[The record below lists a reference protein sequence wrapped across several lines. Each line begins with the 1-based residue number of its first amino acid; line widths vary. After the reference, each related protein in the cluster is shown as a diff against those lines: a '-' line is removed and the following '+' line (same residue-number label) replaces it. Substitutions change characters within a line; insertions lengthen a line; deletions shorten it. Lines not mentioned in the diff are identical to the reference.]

1 MALTS
6 FFAPT
11 ATSGPQLTSAVRA
24 HRRYDEVHGADLTN
38 SLVEPV
44 LEAERIGV
52 DFALVAQRWWGSGE
66 EIEGS
71 TFDATA
77 MTAYLAARTERIG
90 LITAIHPGF
99 FLPAPIA
106 KWGATMDRLTGGRWS
121 INVTSGWNLV
131 EFPMYGAELV
141 EHDERYARSTEF
153 IEVLRGAWEAAG
165 AGSTFTYD
173 GRYYSVDELLLD
185 PPPMTAAPTV
195 FQGGQ
200 SDAARDMAATS
211 SDWMFLNGGRPE
223 KIAAII
229 ADVRERA
236 RGTGREIRF
245 ALFGIPLCRPTDSEA
260 EQIVAAMV
268 DGADP
273 AMAARRAERVS
284 GATGMWSTTDD
295 ELAHLD
301 TNEGFATRLI
311 GSPATILRRLEEFVD
326 AGVDCFHLS
335 LHDHL
340 FMEEVFP
347 AIRDL

>member
-141 EHDERYARSTEF
+141 EHDESTLFTKLAESLPPEDVARTVGKWYAACERIVTEARTAEDRKTAESRRGTVEKNYEAARAKVQQ
-153 IEVLRGAWEAAG
+153 IESRLAELRGG
-165 AGSTFTYD
+165 
-173 GRYYSVDELLLD
+173 
-185 PPPMTAAPTV
+185 
-195 FQGGQ
+195 
-200 SDAARDMAATS
+200 
-211 SDWMFLNGGRPE
+211 
-223 KIAAII
+223 
-229 ADVRERA
+229 
-236 RGTGREIRF
+236 
-245 ALFGIPLCRPTDSEA
+245 
-260 EQIVAAMV
+260 
-268 DGADP
+268 
-273 AMAARRAERVS
+273 
-284 GATGMWSTTDD
+284 
-295 ELAHLD
+295 
-301 TNEGFATRLI
+301 
-311 GSPATILRRLEEFVD
+311 
-326 AGVDCFHLS
+326 
-335 LHDHL
+335 
-340 FMEEVFP
+340 
-347 AIRDL
+347 